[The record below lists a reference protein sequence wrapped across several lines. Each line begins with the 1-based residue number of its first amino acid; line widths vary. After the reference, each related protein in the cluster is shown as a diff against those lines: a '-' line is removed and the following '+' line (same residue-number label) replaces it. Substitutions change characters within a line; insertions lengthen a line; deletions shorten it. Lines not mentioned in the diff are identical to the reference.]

1 MKYVIRWKSKVN
13 GRAGRGTKEFSREDA
28 ERLVREL
35 NAEYPDIEH
44 EPIPTPPPQPQA
56 TEDQPQPEQAEDR
69 PQRRP
74 AEEHTGER
82 AASPAPPSKPVHA
95 LS

>member
-13 GRAGRGTKEFSREDA
+13 GRAGRGSKEFSQEQA
-28 ERLVREL
+28 EQLASEL

-44 EPIPTPPPQPQA
+44 EVI
-56 TEDQPQPEQAEDR
+56 
-69 PQRRP
+69 
-74 AEEHTGER
+74 
-82 AASPAPPSKPVHA
+82 PAPPPRAAAEQPETEPESDQSKSATPVHA